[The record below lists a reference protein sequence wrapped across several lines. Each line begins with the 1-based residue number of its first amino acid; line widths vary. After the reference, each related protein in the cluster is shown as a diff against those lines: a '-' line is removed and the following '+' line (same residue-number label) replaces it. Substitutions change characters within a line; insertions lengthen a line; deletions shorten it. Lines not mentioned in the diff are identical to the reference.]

1 MNGLIAY
8 LLHNFTLTFLVL
20 GLFAA
25 WIWIFR
31 TPYAINRHLVI
42 EALIRW
48 FIFFSIGVSYLYN
61 GIAHTLFA
69 EYSAKFIGWPNSPF
83 QLEVGFASFG
93 FAAIGF
99 IAFRG
104 SWQTRLCAILGP
116 SFFLWGAA
124 GGHIFQMLAANDFA
138 PGNAGVVFYTDIFL
152 PIIGG
157 VLLYMSRP
165 SATRIN
171 E

>member
-1 MNGLIAY
+1 MNGLLAY
-8 LLHNFTLTFLVL
+8 LLHNFTLSFLIL
-20 GLFAA
+20 GLLVSCVR
-25 WIWIFR
+25 IFR
-31 TPYAINRHLVI
+31 TPGTINRPLVI

-61 GIAHTLFA
+61 GIAHTVFA
-69 EYSAKFIGWPNSPF
+69 EYSAKFIGWANSPF

-93 FAAIGF
+93 FAVIGF

-124 GGHIFQMLAANDFA
+124 GGHINQMLTANDFA
-138 PGNAGVVFYTDIFL
+138 PGNAGVVFYTDIFV
-152 PIIGG
+152 PIIGWI
-157 VLLYMSRP
+157 LLYMSRP
-165 SATRIN
+165 SVSQAN
-171 E
+171 Q